1 MQHLILCD
9 SAVRSHG
16 SSTLYSSVLPEAT
29 EGRTLQ
35 IQHLP
40 DVNTWDLLVIKPMWL
55 HADQKVLAFV
65 SNRAEKL

>member
-9 SAVRSHG
+9 SAVRSLE
-16 SSTLYSSVLPEAT
+16 SSPLFSSVLPEAI

-35 IQHLP
+35 IQHPP

-55 HADQKVLAFV
+55 HADTKLLAFV
-65 SNRAEKL
+65 PNRAEKL